1 MPLKRGITLCVVDVE
16 FHNLMLLSFTL
27 AAVTLLASTTPVF
40 DTATQ
45 ELFSKYGKPQNLPP
59 FSVVKEFEVP
69 LEPEP
74 EEKRLVCKSCNPNEQ
89 RALDFFQDRGITDK
103 NALATILGNI
113 RQESAFVPNICE
125 GGARV
130 PYEHCHRGGYGLIQL
145 TSVNRYNGLGNFA
158 DRYGGNPSTLD
169 TQLRYIVNEVQW
181 KRFEPHLKREG
192 NSIEYYMGKAHGW
205 LGWGHHGYRTRYAYD
220 YSRRFTLEL

>member
-1 MPLKRGITLCVVDVE
+1 
-16 FHNLMLLSFTL
+16 MLLSFTL
-27 AAVTLLASTTPVF
+27 AAVSLLASTTPIF

-130 PYEHCHRGGYGLIQL
+130 GYHSCHRGGYGLIQWT
-145 TSVNRYNGLGNFA
+145 TSNRYNGLGNFA
-158 DRYGGNPSTLD
+158 ARYGGSPSTLD
-169 TQLRYIVNEVQW
+169 TQLRYLVNETQW
-181 KRFEPHLKREG
+181 QRIEPRMQQEG
-192 NSIEYYMGKAHGW
+192 RSIDSYMNTTYSW
-205 LGWGHHGYRTRYAYD
+205 IGWGHHGYRTRYAYD
-220 YSRRFTLEL
+220 YAKRFTLEL